1 VTLRYTVAAGCLL
14 VGLLL
19 VVQGLVVSPQVTSVE
34 CTSSSSANATGPS
47 PTPDCVRTT
56 EPATGQRLYIIG
68 LGASIACFGVAVVA
82 LDRRFVRRSRR
93 AR

>member
-1 VTLRYTVAAGCLL
+1 MALRYTIAAGCLL

-47 PTPDCVRTT
+47 PPPDCIRTT
-56 EPATGQRLYIIG
+56 EPAPGQRFYILG
-68 LGASIACFGVAVVA
+68 LGASVAGLGGAIIA
-82 LDRRFVRRSRR
+82 LDLWF
-93 AR
+93 ARQ

>member
-1 VTLRYTVAAGCLL
+1 MTLRYTIAAGCLL

-19 VVQGLVVSPQVTSVE
+19 VVQGLVVSPQVTSIE

-56 EPATGQRLYIIG
+56 EPATGQHLYSIG
-68 LGASIACFGVAVVA
+68 LGGGIAGLGVAIVA
-82 LDRRFVRRSRR
+82 LDRRFVRRSR
-93 AR
+93 